1 MGTNVDLSVRIGT
14 NVFANPVGVASGTF
28 GYGGEYGGL
37 VDFSD
42 IGAIYTKAVTL
53 EPRGGNPAPR
63 LVETP
68 SGILNSI
75 GLANVGVEKFISDK
89 LPFLKSL
96 PCAVVVNVAG
106 STEDEYLRVI
116 ERLES
121 VDASDVNGNG
131 TVSTVNLSGLLRRF
145 APRNDRHCERSEAIQ
160 IIDNGSIDTGGVNN
174 NGSGVF
180 GYEINVSCP
189 NVNHGG
195 LAFGTDPAQIERLTS
210 SLRRLTKK
218 PLIIKLTPNV
228 TDIAT
233 IAKAAESGGA
243 DAVSLINT
251 LVGMVIDVKTRKPVL
266 GAKTGGLSGPAVRP
280 VGVALT
286 YRVKR
291 AVSIPVIGMGGITCA
306 DDALQYILAGAS
318 AVQIGTANF
327 INPRTAGLVSAG
339 IREYCVNN
347 GVSSLKDICGI
358 VE

>member
-1 MGTNVDLSVRIGT
+1 MGANVDLSVRIGNGT
-14 NVFANPVGVASGTF
+14 LANPVGVASGTF
-28 GYGGEYGGL
+28 GYGGEYEGL

-53 EPRGGNPAPR
+53 EPRGGNAPPR

-89 LPFLKSL
+89 LPYLRTL

-106 STEDEYLRVI
+106 ASEDEYRRVV

-121 VDASDVNGNG
+121 GCLDSVD
-131 TVSTVNLSGLLRRF
+131 T
-145 APRNDRHCERSEAIQ
+145 
-160 IIDNGSIDTGGVNN
+160 
-174 NGSGVF
+174 NGSGIF
-180 GYEINVSCP
+180 GYEVNVSCP
-189 NVNHGG
+189 NVHHGG
-195 LAFGTDPAQIERLTS
+195 LAFGTDPAQVERLTS
-210 SLRRLTKK
+210 SLRELTKR

-228 TDIAT
+228 TDIAVV
-233 IAKAAESGGA
+233 AKAAEAGGA

-286 YRVKR
+286 CKARR
-291 AVSIPVIGMGGITCA
+291 AVSIPIIGMGGISCA

-327 INPRTAGLVSAG
+327 VNPKTAGLVSSG
-339 IREYCVNN
+339 IREYCIGN
-347 GVSSLKDICGI
+347 GISSLKEICG
-358 VE
+358 VAVD

>member
-1 MGTNVDLSVRIGT
+1 METNIDLSVRIGSGRL
-14 NVFANPVGVASGTF
+14 ANPVGVASGTF
-28 GYGGEYGGL
+28 GYGREYEGL

-42 IGAIYTKAVTL
+42 LGAIYTKAVTL
-53 EPRGGNPAPR
+53 EPRAGNPPPR

-89 LPFLKSL
+89 LPFLTSL

-106 STEDEYLRVI
+106 STEDEYQKVI

-121 VDASDVNGNG
+121 VD
-131 TVSTVNLSGLLRRF
+131 
-145 APRNDRHCERSEAIQ
+145 
-160 IIDNGSIDTGGVNN
+160 GGIW
-174 NGSGVF
+174 
-180 GYEINVSCP
+180 GYEVNVSCP
-189 NVNHGG
+189 NVKHGG
-195 LAFGTDPAQIERLTS
+195 LAFGTDPVQIERLTS

-228 TDIAT
+228 TDITA
-233 IAKAAESGGA
+233 IAASAQAGGA

-251 LVGMVIDVKTRKPVL
+251 LVGMVIDVKTGKPVL

-327 INPRTAGLVSAG
+327 VNPKTAGEVLRG
-339 IREYCVNN
+339 IRGYCIDN
-347 GVSSLKDICGI
+347 GALSLNEICGA
-358 VE
+358 VF